1 MEHSRTEFMMTDV
14 FKEWVKSLE
23 ERDERERIRREERE
37 EREERE
43 RMRRDE
49 RERERNQIRKEEQEE
64 KRKEEM
70 KSYLGRQIKDFNG
83 SPEVY
88 VSWKHNVQAVL
99 TDSTLSPKDKLKCL
113 SLKLVGEAMH
123 IVPEA
128 NNLNSPEELF
138 EFIDKALKKSCARIY
153 AECKQKVSESVLSF
167 SLRLTGLMKA
177 LSPDTALETTP
188 LYKQQLTHLFRTG
201 LHVNIQRELKTAYIL
216 DYEELLRQALVYE
229 DEVVLHKM
237 DKTRTGQL
245 YHVSTEGEGKHSPNE
260 TLELH
265 HLQNKG
271 PQTNRIFPGICFAC
285 KKPGHVFYR
294 CLTASKDEIAKV
306 RENLPEL
313 VQQARARRT
322 DQPKDN
328 GVTSPPQ

>member
-1 MEHSRTEFMMTDV
+1 MDNTQNPNMVPQKRGLDNGPSTRSKRSRTDSRISRTIIDDIGTGQHNAASTQRNENSTAEGNIENMEHSRAEFMMTDA

-37 EREERE
+37 EIEEIE

-123 IVPEA
+123 MVPEA

-138 EFIDKALKKSCARIY
+138 EFIDKALRKSSARLY
-153 AECKQKVSESVLSF
+153 AECKQKVGESVLSF

-177 LSPDTALETTP
+177 LSQDTKLETTP

-201 LHVNIQRELKTAYIL
+201 LDVNIQRELKTAYIL

-229 DEVVLHKM
+229 DEVILHKM

-245 YHVSTEGEGKHSPNE
+245 YHVSTEG
-260 TLELH
+260 
-265 HLQNKG
+265 
-271 PQTNRIFPGICFAC
+271 
-285 KKPGHVFYR
+285 
-294 CLTASKDEIAKV
+294 
-306 RENLPEL
+306 
-313 VQQARARRT
+313 
-322 DQPKDN
+322 
-328 GVTSPPQ
+328 